1 MALSASLEDYL
12 EAIYEIDKSKR
23 DVHVKDVALK
33 LGVTMPS
40 VNGALK
46 NLEAKGL
53 ITHEKYDHIELTES
67 GILQAETIVSRHNM
81 IFRFLSD
88 ILKVDK
94 KTAAE
99 DACKIEHVLSGN
111 TVEKMTEYIDQTNIT
126 ENSVLS
132 PKTVNDLLPGEQGII
147 KEINALAHIR
157 QRLMDFGIMEGVT
170 VEMVGSAPLGDP
182 LQIKVRDTQLAL
194 RRSEAGKLVLDGKGD
209 NHHGRKTHR
218 HRSGRKSKQR

>member
-1 MALSASLEDYL
+1 MTLSASLEDYL

-67 GILQAETIVSRHNM
+67 GINQADTISSRHKM
-81 IFRFLSD
+81 IFRFLSE
-88 ILKVDK
+88 ILKVDE
-94 KTAAE
+94 KTAEE
-99 DACKIEHVLSGN
+99 DACKIEHVLSRI
-111 TVEKMTEYIDQTNIT
+111 TVEKMSDYIDRTLIT
-126 ENSVLS
+126 EITGLS
-132 PKTVNDLLPGEQGII
+132 SKTVNDLLPGEQGVV

-209 NHHGRKTHR
+209 RHHERKTHR